1 MARSRSVSARNYAP
15 ALLACVIGIAIA
27 ARVQAAQQD
36 EIQVYADDINKPGEF
51 GLELHLNT
59 TPSGR
64 TTPDY
69 PGEITNNHGFRFTP
83 EFSYGVRSDLEL
95 GLYLPMLFD
104 ERAEY
109 RYVGIKYRVKWLPL
123 RPEEDGEGWF
133 LGANSEL
140 SRVGYK
146 YSESSW
152 GTELRPIIGYKGKG
166 WLFALN
172 PILDWDLA
180 NGLQSGEPTFV
191 PSLKLSHD
199 VIGGVSAGVEY
210 YSDVGK
216 IAHIEPWQKQDNRIY
231 GTIDVDMKPL
241 QFNFGIGYGLT
252 EASDRWTIKAII
264 EVPINQMS
272 NVKK

>member
-36 EIQVYADDINKPGEF
+36 EIQVYADDINKPSEF